1 MEKPCIKLITT
12 DLDGTLLNDNKEI
25 PAGFR
30 EWVLGHKEIKMVIAS
45 GRQYYNIRKL
55 FPGLEENLVFMAENG
70 GLVFEDNKTIHIN
83 GMLPED
89 VIYCIEHFH
98 TKNNFSLIIS
108 GEKAAYMEH
117 SSEEA
122 ERNAHMYYEKLEFIN
137 DVADC
142 IQKDK
147 IIKIAV
153 FIENHNA
160 EEEYNKLGEFHSRLD
175 ALLSGDCWID
185 IANKSVNKGNAIK
198 ILQQKYGI
206 NPSECI
212 AFGDY
217 LNDTDMLLQCDE
229 SYAMQN
235 AHPSLKEI
243 AKYTAPSNNDGGV
256 MKVLDKLN
264 L

>member
-1 MEKPCIKLITT
+1 
-12 DLDGTLLNDNKEI
+12 
-25 PAGFR
+25 
-30 EWVLGHKEIKMVIAS
+30 
-45 GRQYYNIRKL
+45 
-55 FPGLEENLVFMAENG
+55 
-70 GLVFEDNKTIHIN
+70 
-83 GMLPED
+83 
-89 VIYCIEHFH
+89 
-98 TKNNFSLIIS
+98 
-108 GEKAAYMEH
+108 
-117 SSEEA
+117 
-122 ERNAHMYYEKLEFIN
+122 MYYDKPEFNN
-137 DVADC
+137 DVSDC

-147 IIKIAV
+147 IIKHSV
-153 FIENHNA
+153 YIEMHKA
-160 EEEYNKLGEFHSRLD
+160 QEEYNKLGEFHSRLD